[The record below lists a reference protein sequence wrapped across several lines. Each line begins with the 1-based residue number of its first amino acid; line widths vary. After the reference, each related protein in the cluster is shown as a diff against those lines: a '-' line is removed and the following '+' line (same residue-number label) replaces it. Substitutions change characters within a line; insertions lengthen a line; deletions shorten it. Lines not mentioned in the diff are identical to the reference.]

1 MATDFLGLFS
11 FGGDVAGHT
20 LGAELALTA
29 GDLLPDFFLFLYK
42 YKITMITMFR
52 MGCASTCAQVAG
64 NANLAASVLVWL
76 RVSSIHSSGLLK

>member
-1 MATDFLGLFS
+1 MRLATDFLGLFS
-11 FGGDVAGHT
+11 FGGDVAGLA

-42 YKITMITMFR
+42 YKITMFR